1 MMTPPFNI
9 SARPRFTGYVP
20 VARGVELLEV
30 MPLAYRHRDQCP
42 KGLSGSP
49 ATCSDQPGNAV
60 VESTRASS
68 THVRPGVSWIGSPL
82 SAVNV

>member
-30 MPLAYRHRDQCP
+30 MSLAYRHGDPSP
-42 KGLSGSP
+42 KDLP
-49 ATCSDQPGNAV
+49 NQYMV
-60 VESTRASS
+60 
-68 THVRPGVSWIGSPL
+68 L
-82 SAVNV
+82 